1 MDYKSKKVLKYLNK
15 HGSMTFSLA
24 KLFKIFPDIDKDY
37 LVEIIH
43 NLNKNDYI
51 KFIGDSSIKSTN
63 KGKTYFYSLFINW
76 LSNNLLAIIAII
88 ISIIALF
95 K

>member
-1 MDYKSKKVLKYLNK
+1 MLDFSYLKYLLYANK
-15 HGSMTFSLA
+15 QNKISR
-24 KLFKIFPDIDKDY
+24 KLLCEKYNLSNNDA
-37 LVEIIH
+37 H
-43 NLNKNDYI
+43 NILSALLNNGYI
-51 KFIGDSSIKSTN
+51 RCSSDVYYVPTYKGKHFIGS
-63 KGKTYFYSLFINW
+63 FIMKW